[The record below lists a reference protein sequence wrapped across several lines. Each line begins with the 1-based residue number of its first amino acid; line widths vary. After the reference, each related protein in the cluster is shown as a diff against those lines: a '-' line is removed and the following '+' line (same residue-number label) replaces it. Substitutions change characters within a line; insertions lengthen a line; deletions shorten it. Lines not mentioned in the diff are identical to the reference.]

1 MIRSSHAS
9 KTLPRNKR
17 LNRAKQRIPQYEGQH
32 LLKAHRKR
40 YGVDRLTAIE
50 DLFLLGMID
59 EGKRDVLRK
68 QELDRQALVRRQ
80 REEKKAAEWAA
91 FHADQNERF
100 FYIVGYT
107 SGGAP
112 YGVTWEEMGLV
123 PWEEIE

>member
-1 MIRSSHAS
+1 MPQ

-17 LNRAKQRIPQYEGQH
+17 LNRAKQWIPQYEGQH
-32 LLKAHRKR
+32 LLKAYRKK

-59 EGKRDVLRK
+59 EGKRDVLSK

-80 REEKKAAEWAA
+80 REEKKGAEWAA
-91 FHADQNERF
+91 LHADQNDRF
-100 FYIVGYT
+100 FYIAGYT

-112 YGVTWEEMGLV
+112 YGVTWKEMGLE